1 MKKSHALI
9 FVAEVLS
16 IKYLLLRRKMFEE
29 GKYLVRGGNE
39 EQTMK
44 RSKIFGEGKLM
55 VTSKQILPPSHAS

>member
-1 MKKSHALI
+1 
-9 FVAEVLS
+9 
-16 IKYLLLRRKMFEE
+16 MFEE